1 MLEVSVSFP
10 EAEQIEVVVE
20 EAADV
25 EEVEDVLL
33 VALGIGR
40 VERELAVAVS
50 SKSWATRVEV
60 AMTEL
65 PAVLS
70 LSTQSSGNPGGSGCD
85 TGTS

>member
-1 MLEVSVSFP
+1 MKL
-10 EAEQIEVVVE
+10 
-20 EAADV
+20 AA

-50 SKSWATRVEV
+50 SKLGPLVSRW

-65 PAVLS
+65 PRRPVALHPVV
-70 LSTQSSGNPGGSGCD
+70 
-85 TGTS
+85 